1 MVRGGVRVWHSQGM
15 LALPALAATH
25 GAQSLTGVRLL
36 GLVLGL
42 LLLVAAI
49 RAMFGGK
56 KGGGKR
62 KGK

>member
-1 MVRGGVRVWHSQGM
+1 MPGHAV
-15 LALPALAATH
+15 LAATH
-25 GAQSLTGVRLL
+25 GAQSLGLIQLTGV
-36 GLVLGL
+36 VLGL
-42 LLLVAAI
+42 LLIVAAI